1 MDRKMKARVITI
13 LLLCISAAYGQQAII
28 TVDADKPGRAV
39 SPTLHGIFF
48 EEISHAGEGGLYAEL
63 IQNRG
68 FEEVRLPPGTHLEGE
83 YIVPER
89 TPHFS
94 IPNNQP
100 SDWKMEWPL
109 KSQWPAWS
117 MRQTDGTDMRLS
129 LTTDQPLN
137 EATPHSLRVD
147 IHKSA
152 EIGLARKGGGLAD
165 LINEGFWGI
174 NTVAGQKYDGSFYA
188 RTAGL
193 YKGAITVSLQSEN
206 GEVLATHT
214 FPAVKERKWHKYG
227 CTLTAVRTDPKAKFV
242 LSFGGVGSI
251 WLDFVSLF
259 PENTFLR
266 RPNGLRKDLAEYIA
280 GLKPAFIRWPGGCF
294 VEGICIQSAPDWKK
308 TIGPVERR
316 SGTYSPWGY
325 WTSDGFGYHEYLQY
339 CEDIGAAALY
349 VLNAGVSCDF
359 RSGTYVTDDSL
370 QPYVQ
375 SALDAIEYAIGP
387 ESSKWGKV
395 RARAGHPLPFPL
407 KYVEI
412 GNEQSGPRYA
422 RRYNIFYDAIKK
434 RYPQI
439 EVIASM
445 GIGDVNKHT
454 LDSMR
459 HVELADE
466 HAYKGAYW
474 AMTHYD
480 HFDKYARGSWN
491 MYVGEYATNGGVG
504 RGNMTASLSD
514 AVYIMSMEKNSD
526 LVKMSSYAPLLVNVN
541 DEDWPVNL
549 LHFNASESFARISYY
564 VIKMMNEHRA
574 DVNLP
579 TSVQV
584 LPPAVQTPAFSGGIG
599 LATWDTHTEYKDIK
613 VEQNGKTVYQ
623 SDFVQNLPEWQLL
636 RGQWQV
642 TPDSGL
648 AEMADGAQRLAILK
662 NRTFDSYTLTMKARK
677 LDGYNAFIIPFA
689 VRDSNTFLR
698 AHIGAFVN
706 VNCVFER
713 VTNGFDVSDVSS
725 QKRLARPIEKGRW
738 YDIRLEVG
746 LDKVDC
752 YLDDTLIMSY
762 KEPPTLFALSGRD
775 ESNGDIILKVVNSAG
790 TACEATLRLNGL
802 HDPGVTTAVTTLS
815 APAGEAENSF
825 DHPYQYIPRDSVLSA
840 LLIPD
845 GQGFTGH
852 VVFKPF
858 SISIFRVRDVI
869 RK

>member
-1 MDRKMKARVITI
+1 MDRKMRTGLLTI
-13 LLLCISAAYGQQAII
+13 LLLCIGAVYGQQAII
-28 TVDADKPGRAV
+28 TVEADKPGRAV

-94 IPNNQP
+94 IPSNQP

-117 MRQTDGTDMRLS
+117 MHQTGGTDMQLS
-129 LTTDQPLN
+129 LTAEQPLN

-147 IHKSA
+147 I
-152 EIGLARKGGGLAD
+152 RKRDGQAD
-165 LINEGFWGI
+165 LVNEGFWGI
-174 NTVAGQKYDGSFYA
+174 NAIAGENYDCSFYA
-188 RTAGL
+188 RTAGM
-193 YKGAITVSLQSEN
+193 YKGSIIVSLESEG
-206 GEVLATHT
+206 GEVLATYS
-214 FPAVKERKWHKYG
+214 FPNVKEPKWHKYT
-227 CTLTAVRTDPKAKFV
+227 CKLTAVKADPKAKFV
-242 LSFGGVGSI
+242 LSFGGEGSV

-259 PENTFLR
+259 PKNTFLHR
-266 RPNGLRKDLAEYIA
+266 RNGLRKDLAEYIA

-294 VEGICIQSAPDWKK
+294 VEGICIQSAPDWKN
-308 TIGPVERR
+308 TIGAVERR
-316 SGTYSPWGY
+316 PGTYSPWGY

-359 RSGTYVTDDSL
+359 RSGTFVADDSL

-387 ESSKWGKV
+387 VNSKWGKV
-395 RARAGHPLPFPL
+395 RARAGHPSPFPL

-434 RYPQI
+434 RYPQMEI
-439 EVIASM
+439 IASM

-480 HFDKYARGSWN
+480 HFDKYARGNWN

-504 RGNMTASLSD
+504 SGNMTASLSD

-541 DEDWPVNL
+541 DVDWPVNL
-549 LHFNASESFARISYY
+549 LHFNAAESFARISYY
-564 VIKMMNEHRA
+564 VIRMMNEHRA

-579 TSVQV
+579 AGVQV
-584 LPPAVQTPAFSGGIG
+584 LPPAVQPPAFSGGIG

-613 VEQNGKTVYQ
+613 VVQGGKTVYE
-623 SDFVQNLPEWQLL
+623 SDFARNPSEWQLL

-642 TPDSGL
+642 MPDSGL
-648 AEMADGAQRLAILK
+648 AETADGPQRLAILK
-662 NRTFDSYTLTMKARK
+662 DRSFDSYTLTMKARK

-689 VRDSNTFLR
+689 VKDSNTFLR
-698 AHIGAFVN
+698 AHIGSYVN

-713 VTNGFDVSDVSS
+713 VVNGFDVSDVSP
-725 QKRLARPIEKGRW
+725 QKRLIRPIEKGRW

-762 KEPPTLFALSGRD
+762 KEPPTLFAIAGRD
-775 ESNGDIILKVVNSAG
+775 NSNGDIILKVVNSAAA
-790 TACEATLRLNGL
+790 ACEATLQLNGL
-802 HDPGVTTAVTTLS
+802 RDPSVTTAVTTLN
-815 APAGEAENSF
+815 APSGEAENSF
-825 DHPYQYIPRDSVLSA
+825 EHPHQYIPQDSTLSTIFSLGA
-840 LLIPD
+840 
-845 GQGFTGH
+845 QGLTGH
-852 VVFKPF
+852 VLFKPF
-858 SISIFRVRDVI
+858 SISILRI
-869 RK
+869 KGKI